1 MNLAPLPAGK
11 YGKSIKR
18 PTRRCHHANQG
29 QSGLEAELVWA
40 LGALHSLRSIKKLAA
55 GKRRETHILSNE
67 DKEKWIKDYVESE
80 TAVARKRVEDAETA
94 SKHKQ
99 DDMRNAGK
107 VGLTATKP
115 ETTFQEMLNA
125 IGDSLSNL
133 ASSAIG
139 EDRED
144 EDDNDEDPAGGKL
157 TEDDEPRWVM
167 GRISTTVQY
176 RMERFRQKQM
186 KLDEWTQ
193 PGWGDAAD

>member
-1 MNLAPLPAGK
+1 M
-11 YGKSIKR
+11 
-18 PTRRCHHANQG
+18 
-29 QSGLEAELVWA
+29 
-40 LGALHSLRSIKKLAA
+40 
-55 GKRRETHILSNE
+55 
-67 DKEKWIKDYVESE
+67 ESE